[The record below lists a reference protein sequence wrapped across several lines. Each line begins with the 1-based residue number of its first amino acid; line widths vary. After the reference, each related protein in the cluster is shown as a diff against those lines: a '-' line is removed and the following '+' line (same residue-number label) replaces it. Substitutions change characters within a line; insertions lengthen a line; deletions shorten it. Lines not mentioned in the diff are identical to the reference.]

1 MGGRD
6 RDRVHLNSVCA
17 VVLENEKALERNRNE
32 EKEGRKGKHRVVP
45 LPVKECFF
53 HTQSTK
59 GCCVSVCMR

>member
-1 MGGRD
+1 MRVGGRD

-45 LPVKECFF
+45 LPLKECFF
-53 HTQSTK
+53 HT
-59 GCCVSVCMR
+59 